1 MTAGLT
7 RLKRRADFLRISGR
21 GRKRVTPGFLVQA
34 DRTPTGAFA
43 EGEGPAMR
51 VGFTVSRKVGKA
63 VVRNRAKRRL
73 RAIARD
79 VLARQGRPG
88 YDYVLVGRRNMASLP
103 YGDLVTDLEAALSRL
118 HAGGSAARGSD

>member
-1 MTAGLT
+1 M
-7 RLKRRADFLRISGR
+7 
-21 GRKRVTPGFLVQA
+21 PGFMVQA
-34 DRTPTGAFA
+34 DRTPAGAFA
-43 EGEGPAMR
+43 RGEGPAMR

-73 RAIARD
+73 RALARD